1 MTWLAAWLAAVP
13 AAGGFGSRC
22 GGGPVGGR
30 RLGGIC
36 GVLFAT
42 GELALQ
48 IGNLLVSVGNLL
60 VSVGNLLVSIS
71 EVLSRLVYLFPKL
84 LVLCPEPFVL

>member
-1 MTWLAAWLAAVP
+1 MLSRMTWLAAWLAAVP

-60 VSVGNLLVSIS
+60 VSIS